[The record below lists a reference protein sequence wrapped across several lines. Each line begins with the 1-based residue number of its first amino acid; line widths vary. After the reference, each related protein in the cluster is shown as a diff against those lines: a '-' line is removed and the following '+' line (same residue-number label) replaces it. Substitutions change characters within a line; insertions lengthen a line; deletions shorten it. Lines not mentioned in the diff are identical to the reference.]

1 MKTTEAQLSKSLN
14 IQNPPTD
21 TDAFSL
27 LQPSEMAS
35 LSNSRLQNREERPS
49 RSTNNGDIVEKAKR
63 DVRE

>member
-27 LQPSEMAS
+27 LLPSEMAS
-35 LSNSRLQNREERPS
+35 LSNSRLQNNKERAN
-49 RSTNNGDIVEKAKR
+49 RSTNNGDMVEKAKR
-63 DVRE
+63 DTKE